1 MASSSS
7 AGSSNPL
14 LGIQATEKLT
24 KNNFALWR
32 AQVLT
37 AIRGARL
44 EGYVTGKVDPPEA
57 EIDEKQADKEVSNL
71 AHEEW
76 YARDQQV
83 LGFIFVSVSKDV
95 LTRIADAT

>member
-14 LGIQATEKLT
+14 IGIQVTEKLT

-37 AIRGARL
+37 AIRGAHL
-44 EGYVTGKVDPPEA
+44 EGYVTGKVVAPA
-57 EIDEKQADKEVSNL
+57 VEIDEKQADKVVKVSNPEY
-71 AHEEW
+71 EEW
-76 YARDQQV
+76 YA
-83 LGFIFVSVSKDV
+83 
-95 LTRIADAT
+95 